1 MSNKNKAI
9 IVICVILLILALFES
24 FSITIQD
31 RLTNGDD
38 PSAPTIFK
46 LAGLNAVMGGL
57 FLVMG
62 RCVPKE
68 KKKTHYILIGLGIW
82 NTLGGILGIVIAAT
96 MQSV

>member
-1 MSNKNKAI
+1 MSSKNKAI

-38 PSAPTIFK
+38 PSAPAIFK
-46 LAGLNAVMGGL
+46 LAGLNTVIGVL

-62 RCVPKE
+62 RCVPNE
-68 KKKTHYILIGLGIW
+68 KKKAHCFLIGFGIW
-82 NTLGGILGIVIAAT
+82 NALGGILGVVIAAT
-96 MQSV
+96 MH